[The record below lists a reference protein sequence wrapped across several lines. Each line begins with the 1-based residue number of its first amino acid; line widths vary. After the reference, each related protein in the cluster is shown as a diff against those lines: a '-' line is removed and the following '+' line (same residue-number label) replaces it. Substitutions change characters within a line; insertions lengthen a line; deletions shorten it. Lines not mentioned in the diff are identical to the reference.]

1 MDCMGSDLSP
11 THYQDPGEAQAE
23 AWLRQWGQGLFL
35 SLGREQLSE
44 DKAGPLLLSLHCTD
58 KREWVLKTQLAPGQ
72 PGRQYSCPAPVD
84 GRPFSTASS
93 PPFSTA

>member
-11 THYQDPGEAQAE
+11 THLQDPGEAQAE
-23 AWLRQWGQGLFL
+23 AWLGQWGQGSFL

-58 KREWVLKTQLAPGQ
+58 KREWVLKTHLSQGSRAGSTAAQLQLTG
-72 PGRQYSCPAPVD
+72 D
-84 GRPFSTASS
+84 PFSCL
-93 PPFSTA
+93 